1 MKNNSSQKG
10 IKHLVQCHCILPQFK
25 NSKEPVFHKFVVFSI
40 IDESDTVIT
49 KYASCNNCGAT
60 HKVYDVC
67 KSEIM
72 TGKEDIRSILSIED
86 FKFSLP
92 DSLFDLLGQYQREI
106 CDYEFSQFILDNE
119 LWDST
124 IILSREELEDH
135 TQGKSVRFIEK
146 DKFRIES
153 YTQKTSL

>member
-1 MKNNSSQKG
+1 M
-10 IKHLVQCHCILPQFK
+10 
-25 NSKEPVFHKFVVFSI
+25 VFSI

>member
-1 MKNNSSQKG
+1 
-10 IKHLVQCHCILPQFK
+10 
-25 NSKEPVFHKFVVFSI
+25 VVFSI

>member
-1 MKNNSSQKG
+1 M
-10 IKHLVQCHCILPQFK
+10 
-25 NSKEPVFHKFVVFSI
+25 VFSI

-124 IILSREELEDH
+124 IILSREDLEDH